1 MKLRANGSRKVR
13 CKRIIY
19 MKLSKSILLI
29 MFLQFLFSP
38 LTAQTELERLWKK
51 AENYSPDIYSA
62 QKDTDYSRY
71 LAEHTL
77 LLYPLSLS
85 LSGKPTFY
93 RHYEQYPDSL
103 NVLSSSASLSQELPG
118 GLTVGLGA
126 SLDRNRGYMNY
137 DFRNG
142 YTDTGY
148 SDNPVLQLS
157 LVQSLNPY
165 WLHGQWKDPQKELL
179 KISASQSSYNKD
191 ATKSSV
197 MRNVANNY
205 IQYRRIERMIKLTD
219 KSLDLQALQL
229 EALWEMYKNGQ
240 MPLAQIWNVEND
252 RTNTLNNLNSYLEQQ
267 KNVYITLCNYCG
279 SIGTLNIKAKLPD
292 RNKRMFDYN
301 PARMSLG
308 LEAERLKKQYLLDK
322 QDAAPKL
329 SFTGDFSESSKLSE
343 EKGINLK
350 DKDNYISYDFTLA
363 LTFNDLYPGSY
374 RARNKKYETDSAK
387 TQKQVESYNAQ
398 FKAEKEYLAKVI
410 ELYNQDFEQAQGVYD
425 RSREKLVAYRDLY
438 KQGLCTRME
447 LLSVQNEKLNAECN
461 VMNIKDMLWYA
472 QWSLTQCVE

>member
-1 MKLRANGSRKVR
+1 MNLRK
-13 CKRIIY
+13 II
-19 MKLSKSILLI
+19 LHIL
-29 MFLQFLFSP
+29 FAQFLFSP
-38 LTAQTELERLWKK
+38 LSAHTELETLWKK

-62 QKDTDYSRY
+62 QKDSDYAHY
-71 LAEHTL
+71 LLSHRMIM
-77 LLYPLSLS
+77 YPLSLS

-93 RHYEQYPDSL
+93 KNYEQYPDSL
-103 NVLSSSASLSQELPG
+103 NILSSSASLSQELPG
-118 GLTVGLGA
+118 GLTLGIGTTF
-126 SLDRNRGYMNY
+126 DRNRGYLYY
-137 DFRNG
+137 DYKNG
-142 YTDTGY
+142 YSGTGY

-165 WLHGQWKDPQKELL
+165 WLHGQCKDPQKELL

-197 MRNVANNY
+197 MRSVANNY
-205 IQYRRIERMIKLTD
+205 IQYRRLERMIKLTD
-219 KSLDLQALQL
+219 KSLDLQTLQL
-229 EALWEMYKNGQ
+229 EALWEMHKNGQ

-252 RTNTLNNLNSYLEQQ
+252 RTNTLNSLNGYLEQQ
-267 KNVYITLCNYCG
+267 KNIYITLCSYCG
-279 SIGTLNIKAKLPD
+279 TIGSISVRAKLPD
-292 RNKRMFDYN
+292 ENKQMLDYN
-301 PARMSLG
+301 PVRMNMG
-308 LEAERLKKQYLLDK
+308 MEAERLKEQYLLDK
-322 QDAAPKL
+322 QSAAPKL

-374 RARNKKYETDSAK
+374 RARNKNYETESAK

-425 RSREKLVAYRDLY
+425 RSREKLVAYRALY